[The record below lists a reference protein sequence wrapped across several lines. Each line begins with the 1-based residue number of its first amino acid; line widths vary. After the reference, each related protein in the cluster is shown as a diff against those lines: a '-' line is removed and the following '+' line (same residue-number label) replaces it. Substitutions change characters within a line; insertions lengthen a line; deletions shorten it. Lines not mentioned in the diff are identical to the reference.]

1 MHLMHALKAR
11 VVNGRYV
18 IDEPAHLPEGA
29 EVELQ
34 LIDGDDLDDE
44 ERARLHAAIEE
55 GLEDADAGRVISM
68 EESLAEIRALRCGSK

>member
-1 MHLMHALKAR
+1 MHALKAR

-44 ERARLHAAIEE
+44 ARAQLHAAIEE
-55 GLEDADAGRVISM
+55 GLEDAEAGRVISM
-68 EESLAEIRALRCGSK
+68 EQSLAEIRALRCGSK